1 MLDIEILLISGSF
14 LLIACVLMSKLTG
27 KIGMPTLLVFIGVGM
42 LAGSEGLGG
51 IVFDDHSLA
60 QTIGIISLVLI
71 LFSGGLDTEWK
82 RIKPYIPHGVS
93 LATLGVVVTC
103 GMVGI
108 FGKFIL
114 NFSWAEA
121 LLLGAIVSS
130 TDAAAVFTVLRA
142 RGLSFSTGLREVLE
156 LESGSND
163 PMAVFLTLFFIQVLG
178 HQELSY
184 PALIGSF
191 FLQMGI
197 GLVVGAGAGRWLR
210 VLLNKVRLEFE
221 GLYPVLTIS
230 FALLT
235 YAITQRLGGN
245 GFLAVYVAALIL
257 GRATFVHKKSLIIFH
272 DSIAWLMQILMF
284 LALGLLV
291 YPSKLVEVTSDGV
304 FLAIFMLF
312 IARPLAVFVTLL
324 PTKFNWREKSM
335 ISWMGLRGAVP
346 IVLCTYALSANA
358 PKSGLIFNIVFFVV
372 IVSTLIQGFTLKP
385 FSNLLKVAVAVK
397 KKVRF
402 PLEYVSGAEIQNELK
417 ELEIPHDSVVV
428 SKSIAELNMPQN
440 LLIVL
445 LKRGE
450 DLFAPRGSTVF
461 QGGDTLLI
469 LGDTPEY
476 QAVHSLV
483 TQVSQAEN
491 KVFEETEPVH
501 GEVEL

>member
-93 LATLGVVVTC
+93 LATLGVLITC
-103 GMVGI
+103 GLVGL
-108 FGKFIL
+108 FAKLVFH
-114 NFSWAEA
+114 FSWAEA

-142 RGLSFSTGLREVLE
+142 RGLSFNTGLREVLE

-178 HQELSY
+178 HQELTY

-197 GLVVGAGAGRWLR
+197 GLVVGVGAGRWLR

-235 YAITQRLGGN
+235 YAITQKLGGN

-257 GRATFVHKKSLIIFH
+257 GRATFIHKKSLILFH

-291 YPSKLVEVTSDGV
+291 YPTKLVEVTSDGV
-304 FLAIFMLF
+304 ILAIFMLL

-324 PTKFNWREKSM
+324 PTKFNWREKTM

-372 IVSTLIQGFTLKP
+372 LVSTLIQGFTLRP
-385 FSNLLKVAVAVK
+385 FANWLKVGAPLK
-397 KKVRF
+397 KKIRF
-402 PLEYVSGAEIQNELK
+402 PFEYVAGSEIQSELK
-417 ELEIPHDSVVV
+417 ELEVPHDSVVV
-428 SKSIAELNMPQN
+428 SKSIAELNMPQK

-450 DLFAPRGSTVF
+450 DVFSPRGSTVF

-469 LGDTPEY
+469 LAESKEY
-476 QAVHSLV
+476 DEVVSLV

-491 KVFEETEPVH
+491 KAFEDAEPVH